1 MSSGASLC
9 GPTNALSSLQKHT
22 TADRSLQQDH
32 LRTQAGPS
40 SSFRSGAAGNV
51 GHEFEQFSNPAR
63 FPQQD
68 VQFLP
73 RQQFSPQIQQPAPI
87 PNWAAEFQRMTL
99 QQAPIIP
106 AAFNHPKE
114 PRGSWHTEFL
124 AQQPHLGYMPQAPQS
139 HFYQQQQHQTSSS
152 GLRTHS
158 PTSMYSSQ
166 ESYSPQETF
175 YTTSAGAHHEP
186 IISAEEKAV
195 TDAAFDRAFE
205 EAQRWQFEMTEHDE
219 LDAIFNPFNQHD
231 ELDAIAQSGPIERA
245 DVGAEIEVEAEREAE
260 HDDQDD
266 LSKTAGQLLDTLSQ
280 NQSKKFQESNFL
292 ALMRRLRDKEVK
304 VEGGEM
310 VEVGEQAQTA
320 NRPVECLKGS
330 QFQHEFGNM
339 G

>member
-1 MSSGASLC
+1 
-9 GPTNALSSLQKHT
+9 
-22 TADRSLQQDH
+22 
-32 LRTQAGPS
+32 
-40 SSFRSGAAGNV
+40 V

-73 RQQFSPQIQQPAPI
+73 RQQFSPQLHQPAPI
-87 PNWAAEFQRMTL
+87 PNWAAEFQRMNL
-99 QQAPIIP
+99 QQTPVLP
-106 AAFNHPKE
+106 AAFNYPKE

-124 AQQPHLGYMPQAPQS
+124 AQQSRIGYLPQAPQS
-139 HFYQQQQHQTSSS
+139 HFYQQQQHQASSPQ
-152 GLRTHS
+152 LRTHS
-158 PTSMYSSQ
+158 PTSMYNTQ

-175 YTTSAGAHHEP
+175 YTTSSGAHHEP
-186 IISAEEKAV
+186 IISLEEKAA

-205 EAQRWQFEMTEHDE
+205 EAQRWQFEMTQHDE
-219 LDAIFNPFNQHD
+219 LDAISTPFNQHD
-231 ELDAIAQSGPIERA
+231 ELDAIAHSGPIERA
-245 DVGAEIEVEAEREAE
+245 DVDAEVEVEAEREEE

-304 VEGGEM
+304 VEGREM
-310 VEVGEQAQTA
+310 VEVREQVESA
-320 NRPVECLKGS
+320 NIPVKCLQS
-330 QFQHEFGNM
+330 QLQHEFVSM